1 MPWRLVLLWLAGADL
16 RITLLAVPPLL
27 PLIHR
32 DLRLSESGVAAL
44 TNVPVLLLGIAAVP
58 GAFAIA
64 RFGARRALVAALCTI
79 GVAAA
84 MRGAGESAPVLFA
97 ATVAMGLGI
106 AFAQPALPTLTRDWF
121 PDRISAVT
129 GVWANGL
136 LVGEALAASLTLP
149 VVLPLLGSWGTALGV
164 WGALPL
170 ITAFGF
176 ATLRAPSGPAVVVPQ
191 RWMPDF
197 RSPTSWRIGIF
208 QAAASLTYFGA
219 NTFVPD
225 YLHATGRPGLVA
237 ACLSALNVA
246 QIPASLA
253 IGLLPFAILA
263 RAGVQFSVALAMIAA
278 LAGLGFGGT
287 IGAVAGTAT
296 LGFCAAYVLVFSFA
310 LPAMLADGPDV
321 ARLSAA
327 TYTIGYLTS
336 FLTTLGAGAAW
347 DATHD
352 PALAFA
358 PVVAAAVIVAVV
370 GVGLGRS
377 AMRRN
382 HAPASART

>member
-1 MPWRLVLLWLAGADL
+1 
-16 RITLLAVPPLL
+16 
-27 PLIHR
+27 
-32 DLRLSESGVAAL
+32 
-44 TNVPVLLLGIAAVP
+44 
-58 GAFAIA
+58 
-64 RFGARRALVAALCTI
+64 
-79 GVAAA
+79 
-84 MRGAGESAPVLFA
+84 
-97 ATVAMGLGI
+97 
-106 AFAQPALPTLTRDWF
+106 
-121 PDRISAVT
+121 
-129 GVWANGL
+129 
-136 LVGEALAASLTLP
+136 
-149 VVLPLLGSWGTALGV
+149 
-164 WGALPL
+164 
-170 ITAFGF
+170 
-176 ATLRAPSGPAVVVPQ
+176 
-191 RWMPDF
+191 
-197 RSPTSWRIGIF
+197 
-208 QAAASLTYFGA
+208 
-219 NTFVPD
+219 
-225 YLHATGRPGLVA
+225 
-237 ACLSALNVA
+237 
-246 QIPASLA
+246 
-253 IGLLPFAILA
+253 
-263 RAGVQFSVALAMIAA
+263 MIAA